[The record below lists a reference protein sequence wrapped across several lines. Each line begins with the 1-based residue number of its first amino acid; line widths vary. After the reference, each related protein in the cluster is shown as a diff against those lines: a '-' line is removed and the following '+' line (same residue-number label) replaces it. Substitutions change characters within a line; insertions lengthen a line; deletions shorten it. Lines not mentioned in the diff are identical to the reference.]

1 MAYVKN
7 KSGDG
12 NAEIHDALQ
21 YLIEYGM
28 PLTVNADLD
37 IGDVNLLD
45 TAGDPIDPAT
55 SGAQSTID
63 DSVQEVVDGVDELK
77 TQVDLTTTAVNKLIA
92 ATTISLGP
100 GAETGVK
107 AAPQTTTDA
116 TQLTATMTCKFV
128 WVGAPVGI
136 TGAVVN
142 TAPVFIGGSATT
154 ATVGSIPVMPTNY
167 EGFVIAINDPSKL
180 YVASSSAGQV
190 LNYRIFA

>member
-55 SGAQSTID
+55 SGGQASLETQ
-63 DSVQEVVDGVDELK
+63 VDLV
-77 TQVDLTTTAVNKLIA
+77 TAAVDLTTTAVDSVTTAVNKTIP
-92 ATTISLGP
+92 ATTISSGSNA
-100 GAETGVK
+100 GYKSV
-107 AAPQTTTDA
+107 PQD
-116 TQLTATMTCKFV
+116 TATALSTTVTCKFV
-128 WVGAPVGI
+128 WVGAPVSAA
-136 TGAVVN
+136 GAVVN
-142 TAPVFIGGSATT
+142 TLPVWIGQSSTTATT
-154 ATVGSIPVMPTNY
+154 ATGAIPVMPTNY
-167 EGFVIAINDPSKL
+167 EGFVFAVDDAAKL
-180 YVASSSAGQV
+180 FVASADANQKLS
-190 LNYRIFA
+190 YRIFV